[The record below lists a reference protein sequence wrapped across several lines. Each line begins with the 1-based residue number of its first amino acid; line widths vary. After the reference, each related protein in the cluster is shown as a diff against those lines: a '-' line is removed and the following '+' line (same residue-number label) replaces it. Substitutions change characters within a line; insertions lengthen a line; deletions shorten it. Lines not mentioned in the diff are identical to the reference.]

1 MHGRLR
7 LVPALVGWLLVLRMS
22 IQAKRILTVSGL
34 LAVVVLGADLL
45 LGMIPARPSSAV
57 RTAQSFVDG
66 LRDSKLQ
73 QAYQLTTRRGEV
85 GGSLAEFQAVVRQ
98 QWPATAPAF
107 VRFKEA
113 RPFQSYGNRLRRWL
127 HGREA
132 DPPQLWLEFS
142 VGGVPFTVREIHGL
156 DGEWKVDYFESH
168 AG

>member
-1 MHGRLR
+1 
-7 LVPALVGWLLVLRMS
+7 MS

-34 LAVVVLGADLL
+34 LAAVVLGAGLL
-45 LGMIPARPSSAV
+45 LRMISAQP
-57 RTAQSFVDG
+57 RSAIKTAQSFVDG
-66 LRDSKLQ
+66 LRDGKLQ
-73 QAYQLTTRRGEV
+73 QAYQLTTRRDEV

-98 QWPATAPAF
+98 QWPATAPAS

-142 VGGVPFTVREIHGL
+142 VDGVPFTVREARAGG
-156 DGEWKVDYFESH
+156 GEWKVDYFESH